1 VKETDD
7 GKTIDGQDAGAVP
20 AASTNSRVMY
30 QGIFDFAKILN
41 AYYYTPDE
49 WSRQGMC
56 GPLPDERNS
65 LLGANQLRLTDEN
78 LQEDSDTPQEPMMT
92 SISRNMP

>member
-1 VKETDD
+1 MKETDD

-41 AYYYTPDE
+41 AYYSHPMNGADKE
-49 WSRQGMC
+49 C
-56 GPLPDERNS
+56 GDHY
-65 LLGANQLRLTDEN
+65 
-78 LQEDSDTPQEPMMT
+78 PMKGT
-92 SISRNMP
+92 VYWGRTRID

>member
-1 VKETDD
+1 MKETDD

-49 WSRQGMC
+49 WSRQGMW
-56 GPLPDERNS
+56 GPLPDDRNS
-65 LLGANQLRLTDEN
+65 LMGVKQHRRTDET
-78 LQEDSDTPQEPMMT
+78 LSEESDTK
-92 SISRNMP
+92 I